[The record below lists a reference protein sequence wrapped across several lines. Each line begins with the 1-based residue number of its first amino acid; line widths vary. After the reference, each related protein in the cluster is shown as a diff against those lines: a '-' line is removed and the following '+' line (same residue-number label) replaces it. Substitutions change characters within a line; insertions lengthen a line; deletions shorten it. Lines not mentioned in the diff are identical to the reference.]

1 MNIYFKGKEK
11 SITSFEWL
19 NIPKLVILTGINGSG
34 KTQLLNIIRNHTQNG
49 IDPNKDDF
57 RAYPTYRL
65 KINNIKLERNSV
77 LFWNDRG
84 ININLEQ
91 PKFGYND
98 LKFIVQFIKNH
109 INNFSEEN
117 KELLKTKDNEDY
129 NIGKNKLKH
138 RINHKINDIIISI
151 ENSSGLEKS
160 KLTPEIISYH
170 LPEDLILQDID
181 LFNQDSLDFIFF
193 MYLYKKTAYENKKSS
208 VKVGNTPPWE
218 ILNEVLFKAQLPYQV
233 TYPNKD
239 LVEPIFNNALN
250 DVETNRFS
258 IQLIDPRTEEDIGFN
273 NLSSGERI
281 IASLALLLYYTQNRN
296 QHKKLL
302 ILDEPDAHLHPT
314 LTKRFFDVINDVII
328 EKYHGRVIMTTHSPS
343 TVAIAPEESI
353 FVKHKTDKLIDKS
366 TKDKA
371 LSVLTSGLPFFSVNY
386 KNRRQVFVE
395 SHNDVMF
402 YEKIYRKLSFYL
414 EPEISLSFISS
425 GESRTDKNGQKI
437 ANCDQVIN
445 ITSKLRK
452 AGNNLVWGIIDW
464 DAKAKN
470 TSKDNIV
477 VLGNGKRYSIEN
489 YIFDPL
495 VLVAFLLREK
505 IITRNEIDLDEKLN
519 YTDFKDFDNEK
530 LQNLVDYLINLIGS
544 EFSKTE
550 NTQKNNK
557 LVNEKEIKIPEW
569 YLLSQGHLLEEKIL
583 KIFPQLNAIK
593 KDKED
598 ALKISIIE
606 TVFDDVPDIIS
617 KDFINLFTEIQR

>member
-328 EKYHGRVIMTTHSPS
+328 EKYNGRVIMTTHSPS